1 MEILTATRICILRI
15 GADMEDGGIVLTDIQ
30 FLHLLEWNGK
40 FH

>member
-1 MEILTATRICILRI
+1 MEFLTATHICILRI
-15 GADMEDGGIVLTDIQ
+15 GMDVEDGGIVLTDVV